1 MDSQVTQLK
10 KDFYQ
15 QIMSQHAYAF
25 PNTSSTLSLLTD
37 EELEQIERVWIEL
50 IMWKKAQTH

>member
-1 MDSQVTQLK
+1 MDPQVIQLK

-15 QIMSQHAYAF
+15 QIMTQHSYTF

-50 IMWKKAQTH
+50 IMWKKSQTH

>member
-1 MDSQVTQLK
+1 MA
-10 KDFYQ
+10 
-15 QIMSQHAYAF
+15 QHAYAF

-50 IMWKKAQTH
+50 IMWKKSQTH